1 MTLLSACR
9 ISARVLLGLA
19 IFAASM
25 PLSAGDAEARRVRVN
40 PIGVGATIMRQNN
53 RNSEASSSATESGG
67 AEDATAGEAAD
78 NFGADAT
85 PRAMAAKAGPAVTP
99 PVNRDLEVEGC
110 AVGMI
115 CIVCLAGCNGEPNI
129 IVHAAPKA
137 SRHE

>member
-1 MTLLSACR
+1 METLGVIPGA
-9 ISARVLLGLA
+9 VTPLA
-19 IFAASM
+19 
-25 PLSAGDAEARRVRVN
+25 PVNDEARRVRVN

-53 RNSEASSSATESGG
+53 RNSEENSSATESGG
-67 AEDATAGEAAD
+67 TEDATAVEGAD
-78 NFGADAT
+78 NSGADAT
-85 PRAMAAKAGPAVTP
+85 PRAMAAKAGPAATQ